1 MMNTQQFIEA
11 VSVKVLGFIKTLF
24 YNKEEIDTKLENVE
38 VNTSTLLDKETYGS
52 KVNPDSVK
60 KADVASNVEGYNTSG
75 EFTYY
80 GKNKNGE
87 IGFHS
92 FPIGENGETSNFQS
106 VKLNVKANDTI
117 YIELVNQNI
126 NNDLIIQGY
135 EFKEGEQNVSST
147 IKIFNNAES
156 DNFNYNKENI
166 DFSDGM
172 HIKNK
177 YKLSNSLDNTSGFYE
192 TEIITKSDFVDLIG
206 IEVNN

>member
-11 VSVKVLGFIKTLF
+11 VSAKVLGFIKTLF

-38 VNTSTLLDKETYGS
+38 VNTSTLLDKETYAS
-52 KVNPDSVK
+52 KINSDSVK
-60 KADVASNVEGYNTSG
+60 KADISSNIEGYDTSG

-87 IGFHS
+87 IGFHP
-92 FPIGENGETSNFQS
+92 FPIGDNGEINNFQS
-106 VKLNVKANDTI
+106 VKLNVKTNDNI
-117 YIELVNQNI
+117 YIELLNENT

-135 EFKEGEQNVSST
+135 EFQEGEQNISST

-156 DNFNYNKENI
+156 ANFNYNEENI
-166 DFSDGM
+166 DFSNGM

-177 YKLSNSLDNTSGFYE
+177 YTISNSLDNTSGFYE
-192 TEIITKSDFVDLIG
+192 SEIINKSDFVNLVGIG
-206 IEVNN
+206 VDK